1 MPVSGRPR
9 PLSVARPAVGMPST
23 TVANANAVSSRCQL
37 LRAPARLLYVSILA
51 PSLNGFRNQLLH
63 GVTTPLHACAVGT
76 PIRVH
81 LGLLVRLGV
90 LCLGGVLPTATHAAR
105 YCPGCCTDRRT
116 MSRIVVVHVANERA
130 GRSATSRPAY
140 SRPRG
145 SLGRWRSTCNDR
157 RIDAR
162 VLLGPGVAGAVVL
175 RLLARAL
182 SMRRIHRGLGCKRSA
197 ACHGKRRCQ
206 ENCFHTNLN
215 ID

>member
-81 LGLLVRLGV
+81 LGLLVRLAF
-90 LCLGGVLPTATHAAR
+90 CA
-105 YCPGCCTDRRT
+105 
-116 MSRIVVVHVANERA
+116 
-130 GRSATSRPAY
+130 
-140 SRPRG
+140 
-145 SLGRWRSTCNDR
+145 W
-157 RIDAR
+157 
-162 VLLGPGVAGAVVL
+162 
-175 RLLARAL
+175 
-182 SMRRIHRGLGCKRSA
+182 A
-197 ACHGKRRCQ
+197 ACCRRLR
-206 ENCFHTNLN
+206 TPPATAPAVAPT
-215 ID
+215 